1 MAVRRVTRLDL
12 TLLPETLRVE
22 APPQEG
28 WQPLLH
34 SKTYRQGGR
43 SMITGDCGGHFREL
57 EFVADQNFDKDGP
70 ILVRIGAETPGL
82 TEVAVLR
89 GAFDPNA
96 G

>member
-1 MAVRRVTRLDL
+1 
-12 TLLPETLRVE
+12 
-22 APPQEG
+22 
-28 WQPLLH
+28 
-34 SKTYRQGGR
+34 
-43 SMITGDCGGHFREL
+43 MITGDCGGHFREL